1 MPTKHHIIL
10 ALIVCTAGLS
20 GCNKSGA
27 AKQAG
32 GYNYPITGIAYI
44 KSYYNNSSDS
54 TLLRNKPVFIDSTLG
69 TDTGSFFYMLPTG
82 PDGSFTFYVLDTT
95 RKYRIFTACYDTIS
109 AAFIPLYYGSLV
121 TSQPYGTNPVYELTA
136 AVDTLNSNGM
146 IICTVDKNRNILPKV
161 PVILYTSDIVA
172 NQDST
177 YSGIESFRLIT
188 TDSLGKAFLAAV
200 PGDSLYESARVIIN
214 AKDTIKRFDSAIK
227 VPRTG
232 IFYDTV
238 ILQ

>member
-1 MPTKHHIIL
+1 MPTKHLIIL
-10 ALIVCTAGLS
+10 AVIVCAAGLS
-20 GCNKSGA
+20 GCNKSA
-27 AKQAG
+27 TKQAG

-54 TLLRNKPVFIDSTLG
+54 VLLRNKPVFIDSTLG
-69 TDTGSFFYMLPTG
+69 TDTGSFFYTLPTG

-95 RKYRIFTACYDTIS
+95 RKYRIFTACYDTSS

-121 TSQPYGTNPVYELTA
+121 TNQPYGTNPHYELTA
-136 AVDTLNSNGM
+136 VVDTLNNNGM

-161 PVILYTSDIVA
+161 PVILYTSAVIA

-177 YSGIESFRLIT
+177 YSGVESFRLIT

-232 IFYDTV
+232 IFYDTI
-238 ILQ
+238 ILK